1 MEVSILTIATGKYI
15 EFIPDLVKSSEEK
28 FLKNHNKTYYI
39 FTDSELDLKI
49 KGVKIVKIHQE
60 KLGWPYDTMM
70 RFHMFMAIEKK
81 IKNTDF
87 TFFLNANMKFLN
99 EVGEEV
105 LPSGEDVYF
114 TGVKHPGFFKSSVE
128 EMPYERRKESNFFIK
143 EKDNKNK
150 MYYQGCLNGAESGK
164 WIEMCKI
171 LSKKIDRDLKN
182 NIIPIWHDESALNW
196 YFKGIKVKELD
207 PEYSLPEQIMVGDFS
222 PSTESSIHC
231 YGFLEKSKPFI
242 IQRDKRK
249 YGGSDFLRN
258 NF

>member
-128 EMPYERRKESNFFIK
+128 EMPYERRKKSNFFIN

-171 LSKKIDRDLKN
+171 LSKKIDEDLKN

-196 YFKGIKVKELD
+196 YFRNLKIKNLD

>member
-1 MEVSILTIATGKYI
+1 MEISILTIATGKYI
-15 EFIPDLVKSSEEK
+15 EFIPNLIDSSEK
-28 FLKNHNKTYYI
+28 YFLKEHSKTYYV
-39 FTDSELDLKI
+39 FTDIELPLVV
-49 KGVKIVKIHQE
+49 GNAKIVKIYQG

-114 TGVKHPGFFKSSVE
+114 TGVKHPGFFKSSTSD
-128 EMPYERRKESNFFIK
+128 MPYERRKESNFYIS
-143 EKDNKNK
+143 EENNKNK
-150 MYYQGCLNGAESGK
+150 MYYQGCFNGGYSSK
-164 WIEMCKI
+164 WIEMCKT
-171 LSKKIDRDLKN
+171 LSNKIDEDLN
-182 NIIPIWHDESALNW
+182 SNIIPVWHDESAINW
-196 YFKGIKVKELD
+196 YFCNIKLNSLE
-207 PEYSLPEQIMVGDFS
+207 PNYSLPEQIMVGDFS

-249 YGGSDFLRN
+249 YGGTNFLRK
-258 NF
+258 